1 MKKIFKIFKILLTVL
16 LAAYSV
22 IVIGFLFFSDKEDRY
37 DFASHSQGSY
47 LSQSMF
53 EVLKF
58 QNPQNDEIYFEQ
70 SVPFNKRGDY
80 EKGFEL
86 LNKAVEYNPRV
97 HLGYRGYMK
106 LRFLRDFKGAIID
119 FDKLD
124 KLTPNVIDTPWGE
137 DIDFL
142 RGEAYFG
149 LGEYEKAIKHFD
161 QSIENQ
167 GENWAEIQSYV
178 YLGICETKLQN
189 FDKAIVSYNRAINQS
204 KYVCEAHLG
213 LAKVYNEIGEIEK
226 AKEHIIKAE
235 EYFQYKRNDP
245 YNEFLNEIYKSDI
258 LTLKSNLGV

>member
-16 LAAYSV
+16 FTAYSI
-22 IVIGFLFFSDKEDRY
+22 IVISLLFFSDKEKRY
-37 DFASHSQGSY
+37 DFASHLQGDY

-53 EVLKF
+53 EILKF

-137 DIDFL
+137 DINFL

-149 LGEYEKAIKHFD
+149 LGEYEKAIKHFN

-167 GENWAEIQSYV
+167 GEDWAEIQSYV

-213 LAKVYNEIGEIEK
+213 LAKVYYEIGEMEK
-226 AKEHIIKAE
+226 AKEHILKAE
-235 EYFQYKRNDP
+235 QYFQYKRTDP

-258 LTLKSNLGV
+258 LTLKNNLGA